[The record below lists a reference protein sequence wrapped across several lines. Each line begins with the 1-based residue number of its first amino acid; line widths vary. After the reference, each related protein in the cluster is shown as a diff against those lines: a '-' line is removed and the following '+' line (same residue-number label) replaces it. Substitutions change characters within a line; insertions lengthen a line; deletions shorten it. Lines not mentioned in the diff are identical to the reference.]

1 MFRVLLQNAIVKKE
15 VSMKRR
21 TAWLFTLILILSLTA
36 CHKKGGSPATSGNL
50 VTPTPYSPHI
60 STETTDVSGEYAE
73 KLSSYPWL
81 DTYDM
86 KYFRFSPDGTYE
98 HFDDK
103 DLTQVIDG
111 GKWQMQKDTEGYLT
125 LHMEVSGGEPFDLY
139 ELELYDQS
147 IFAHSLTETAYIWLL
162 CDSEE

>member
-1 MFRVLLQNAIVKKE
+1 MSRVLKEDTIVKKE

-21 TAWLFTLILILSLTA
+21 TAWLFALILVLCLTA
-36 CHKKGGSPATSGNL
+36 CKGKGTVTPGNL
-50 VTPTPYSPHI
+50 NQNSPTPYAPHI
-60 STETTDVSGEYAE
+60 STQTTDVSGEYAE

-86 KYFRFSPDGTYE
+86 KYYRFSDDGTYQ

-103 DLTQVIDG
+103 GLTNVIDS
-111 GKWQMQKDTEGYLT
+111 GKWQMQKDAEGYLT
-125 LHMEVSGGEPFDLY
+125 LHMEVDGGEPFDLY
-139 ELELYDQS
+139 DLELYDQS